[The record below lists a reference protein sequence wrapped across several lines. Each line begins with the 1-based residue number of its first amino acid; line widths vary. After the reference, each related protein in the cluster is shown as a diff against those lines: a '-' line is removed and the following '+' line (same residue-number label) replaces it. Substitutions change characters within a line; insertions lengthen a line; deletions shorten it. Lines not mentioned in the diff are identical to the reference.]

1 MIAKKYFSALIVLIT
16 LLGFYK
22 KQSPAPN
29 QEIELQFE
37 NQTTVL
43 NETEDVIQA
52 IKQQLEVLGVE
63 NIQVRHTE
71 KTLKIAYYSDENVAK
86 IKKILAAE
94 GFTSN
99 HPSEE
104 IPTNHKAVK
113 FQEYATTDHFK
124 IEIYELQTASN
135 PYAAIHGKYILALQ
149 KDYDKSPNSN
159 PNSFANTSSFY
170 LGEIKTVI
178 ALAYTESSYTA
189 IPKEHIPH
197 EIPDVRAGPSTTI
210 LSYI

>member
-1 MIAKKYFSALIVLIT
+1 MIAKRYFSALIILIT
-16 LLGFYK
+16 FLGFYK
-22 KQSPAPN
+22 KQSLVPN

-37 NQTTVL
+37 NQVTVF

-52 IKQQLEVLGVE
+52 IKQQLVVLGVE
-63 NIQVRHTE
+63 NIQVRQTPG
-71 KTLKIAYYSDENVAK
+71 TLKIAYYSDANVAE

-104 IPTNHKAVK
+104 TPTNPKAVK
-113 FQEYATTDHFK
+113 FQGNATADHFK
-124 IEIYELQTASN
+124 IDVYELQTASN
-135 PYAAIHGKYILALQ
+135 PYAAIHGKYILVVQ
-149 KDYDKSPNSN
+149 KDFDKSPTSN

-170 LGEIKTVI
+170 LGDIKTVI

-189 IPKEHIPH
+189 IPKESIPH